1 MADIR
6 HRVGIDTPPTRVY
19 EALSTVE
26 GLSGWWTRHIE
37 GDSAVGGSLRFFFGS
52 PEPSAVMEVTELT
65 PDANV
70 TWCCT
75 EGPDEWV
82 GTTFAFDLSE
92 SGGETT
98 VLFTNAGW
106 DEPVEF
112 LHHCSTKWAY
122 FLLELK
128 SGLEGGKAHPFPDD
142 AKISSWG

>member
-6 HRVGIDTPPTRVY
+6 HRAGIVAPRTCVY
-19 EALSTVE
+19 EALSTTE

-65 PDANV
+65 PDV
-70 TWCCT
+70 RVIWRCT
-75 EGPDEWV
+75 EGPHEWV

-98 VLFTNAGW
+98 VTLEAAGATVKLTVVHDGFDPDSGMPESVSGGW
-106 DEPVEF
+106 PVVRSK
-112 LHHCSTKWAY
+112 LKT
-122 FLLELK
+122 LLE
-128 SGLEGGKAHPFPDD
+128 SGQVPA
-142 AKISSWG
+142 